1 MPLSTLSSLR
11 QRLSGAQAD
20 GRPAKTWL
28 GAPRWAT
35 ALVAIAVL
43 AILYWGVAALII
55 DDRNAD
61 MTLRPAPAALPPG
74 GSVTAA
80 YAATILE
87 REIDRGGWTPND
99 SFLSPTAGLGRMP
112 AFQRGTVAMVETAV
126 GALSEREN
134 EQRLARAAESLSIDP
149 ARGVFHGRFP
159 FIGASAGSYYHDAA
173 EDLIAYNTALAT
185 GEIVRPDDAETALA
199 LVSAVRRSLEAGR
212 EGLDAPIRGEDGA
225 DEASISYE
233 FIRGQAYA
241 AGLLLRGV
249 RSDFAPNLRER
260 QLISAIVEAIE
271 SLDQIATER
280 AAFVGRDDLTAQG
293 YFLSRSIETLGRIE
307 TGLARAS

>member
-1 MPLSTLSSLR
+1 
-11 QRLSGAQAD
+11 
-20 GRPAKTWL
+20 
-28 GAPRWAT
+28 
-35 ALVAIAVL
+35 
-43 AILYWGVAALII
+43 
-55 DDRNAD
+55 
-61 MTLRPAPAALPPG
+61 
-74 GSVTAA
+74 
-80 YAATILE
+80 
-87 REIDRGGWTPND
+87 
-99 SFLSPTAGLGRMP
+99 
-112 AFQRGTVAMVETAV
+112 MVETAV

-149 ARGVFHGRFP
+149 ARGVFHGSFP

-173 EDLIAYNTALAT
+173 EDLVAYNTALAT